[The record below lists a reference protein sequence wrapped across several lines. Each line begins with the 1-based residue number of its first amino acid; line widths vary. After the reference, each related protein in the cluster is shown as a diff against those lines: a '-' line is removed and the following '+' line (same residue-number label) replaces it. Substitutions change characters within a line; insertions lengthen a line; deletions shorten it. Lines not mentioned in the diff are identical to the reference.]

1 MSYFRN
7 VREKEEIVNGAVK
20 PNPYYEGNLTN
31 EYNIECKRGYD
42 ICEDTVDNFFD
53 NLDIYTEAFA
63 KMPLSMNDEDT
74 LSTLK
79 DCILHSIEMT
89 RNELITSMI
98 DSEFEE

>member
-42 ICEDTVDNFFD
+42 IC
-53 NLDIYTEAFA
+53 
-63 KMPLSMNDEDT
+63 
-74 LSTLK
+74 
-79 DCILHSIEMT
+79 
-89 RNELITSMI
+89 
-98 DSEFEE
+98 